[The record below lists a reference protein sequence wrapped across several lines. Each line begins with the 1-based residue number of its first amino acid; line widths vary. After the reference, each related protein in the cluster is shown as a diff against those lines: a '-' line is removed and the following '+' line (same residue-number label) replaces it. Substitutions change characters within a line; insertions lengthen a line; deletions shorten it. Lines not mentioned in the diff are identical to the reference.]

1 MDEGVT
7 APARRFLPSPPDDL
21 KALVKRTRWDTSRL
35 IHRVHHQQYA
45 GNAFNPG
52 IKGNARFS
60 PIKTRAGHP
69 IPTLY
74 GGTTVECAAMET
86 VFHDVPYASGLKTY
100 EKSKLET
107 QRHTVLAPRRDLILA
122 DLSNVPLR
130 KLGIER
136 SQLID
141 TEADCYPYTRSWGAA
156 LHEQCPDIDGL
167 CWVSR
172 QHDRELA
179 LIIFGDR
186 VRVED
191 LAHLDGPTHL
201 TSDVKLYNLIL
212 SLASE
217 LGVNLV

>member
-1 MDEGVT
+1 MGEGIT
-7 APARRFLPSPPDDL
+7 ASAGRFLPSPPDNLD
-21 KALVKRTRWDTSRL
+21 ALVKRTRWETSRP

-52 IKGNARFS
+52 FKGNARFS
-60 PIKTRAGHP
+60 PIRTGAGYH

-74 GGTTVECAAMET
+74 GGTTIECAAMET
-86 VFHDVPYASGLKTY
+86 VFHDVPYAPGLKTY
-100 EKSKLET
+100 DKSKLET

-122 DLSNVPLR
+122 DLSNVHLR

-156 LHEQCPDIDGL
+156 LHDQCPDIDGL

-201 TSDVKLYNLIL
+201 TSELKLYRVIL